1 MVTGFPTNA
10 WYAVGSAQGLLP
22 GSVMAATVHGVEMA
36 VWRTASGK
44 AQAFNSRCPHRGMRL
59 TYGFV
64 RGEQLACIYHGW
76 HYEGSGH
83 CALIPAHPTL
93 NPPKTI
99 CATTYGLA
107 ERDGLLWVAAEA
119 PAEAGGPGVAI
130 GPDAAFCRTVYLDI
144 PADRALAHML
154 GAVFPP
160 GGLAS
165 GGPPVEPVA
174 AGVEDLE
181 VGETGRVYTVTWD
194 GRPARYA
201 SERLGPGVV
210 RVTATD
216 ADQGSTTIVA
226 ALQPVSDARTGLHV
240 LVGAR
245 NGAADRMSVSRWV
258 ERLRWFTEHEAEAA
272 DGYRPWR

>member
-1 MVTGFPTNA
+1 
-10 WYAVGSAQGLLP
+10 
-22 GSVMAATVHGVEMA
+22 MAATVHGIEMA

-76 HYEGSGH
+76 HYESSGH

-99 CATTYGLA
+99 CATSYALV
-107 ERDGLLWVAAEA
+107 EQDGLLWVAAEA
-119 PAEAGGPGVAI
+119 PVEAGGPDAAI
-130 GPDAAFCRTVYLDI
+130 GPAAAFCRTVYLDI
-144 PADRALAHML
+144 AADRALAHVL

-160 GGLAS
+160 PGARTSS
-165 GGPPVEPVA
+165 GTPGEPAVTA
-174 AGVEDLE
+174 AEDLE
-181 VGETGRVYTVTWD
+181 AGESGRIYMVSWD
-194 GRPARYA
+194 DRPTRYA
-201 SERLGPGVV
+201 SEQLGTSVV

-216 ADQGSTTIVA
+216 ADQTSTTIVA

-240 LVGAR
+240 LVQARRGATAD
-245 NGAADRMSVSRWV
+245 AAARRSVNRWV